1 MWLGRPADACCW
13 EIVILMA
20 LPKPILASLDQLPD
34 WAQLVTNSLLESLR
48 LRDPYTYGH
57 CRRVGRYSR
66 LLARA
71 AGLNE
76 WEQRKVEH
84 AALFHDLGKIG
95 IPDRVLL
102 KPGRLTEDEITII
115 KEHPIKSVEIIQP
128 LTKLPFFEAMVP
140 GILHHHERIDGC
152 GYPYGLSGED
162 IPLIARIILIAD
174 TYDAMTTTRP
184 YRKGM
189 TESLA
194 YKELK
199 KFSGRQFDAHLVKVF
214 LDAHPHWG
222 KGEEEISEEFVAAHF
237 RRAA

>member
-1 MWLGRPADACCW
+1 M
-13 EIVILMA
+13 VI
-20 LPKPILASLDQLPD
+20 PKLVTLDQIPD
-34 WAQLVTNSLLESLR
+34 WAQLVSLSLLESLR

-57 CRRVGRYSR
+57 CRRVGRNSR
-66 LLARA
+66 LLAKA

-95 IPDRVLL
+95 IPDRILM
-102 KPGRLTEDEITII
+102 KPGKLTADEITII

-152 GYPYGLSGED
+152 GYPYGLSGDD
-162 IPLIARIILIAD
+162 IPLIARIVLIAD

-189 TESLA
+189 GDELA

-199 KFSGRQFDAHLVKVF
+199 KFAGRQFDEQLVKIF
-214 LDAHPHWG
+214 LEAHPSWG
-222 KGEEEISEEFVAAHF
+222 KLEEELSEEFISAHF